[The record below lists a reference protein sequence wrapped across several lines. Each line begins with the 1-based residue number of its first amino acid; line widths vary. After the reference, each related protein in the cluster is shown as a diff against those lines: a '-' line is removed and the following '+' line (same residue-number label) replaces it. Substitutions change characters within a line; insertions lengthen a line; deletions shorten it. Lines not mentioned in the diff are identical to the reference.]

1 MFNVLIAFFMP
12 TMFFFIMTGSS
23 LLNNNILR
31 VGGVSLGFIGMI
43 AGVIN
48 FIIQVIIC
56 VG

>member
-12 TMFFFIMTGSS
+12 TMFFIIMTGSS